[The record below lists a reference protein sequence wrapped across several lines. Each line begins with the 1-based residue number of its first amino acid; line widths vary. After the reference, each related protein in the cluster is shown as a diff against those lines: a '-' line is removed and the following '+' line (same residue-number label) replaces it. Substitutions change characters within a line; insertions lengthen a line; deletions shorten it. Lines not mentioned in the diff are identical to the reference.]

1 MAMSKSISK
10 KILLLML
17 VAVASIA
24 LAFSLFT
31 RQTAVADQVS
41 FENTYDGGARVTS
54 DSEIESRRDEILAG
68 IDFYKSAI
76 PTDVLV
82 VDPDDKALD
91 IAISGILNH
100 YGDFEPVSKSLFGNT
115 GLNGILGIY
124 EVAYNFYN
132 DYIVTDAD
140 GFSAVAKE
148 HGLKI
153 SVSNVLVANAKAYIA
168 GCTAKAFENDP
179 SQGASS
185 DLYDKTRADAWVES
199 FKADEVKGLAQAIA
213 LNTELSAHHELTLA
227 QIDYYR
233 SYFFSDKF
241 GSAYVN
247 EFVYGSTSNVSTA
260 RANEVKDQI
269 DLIFATA
276 INYEEAI
283 AQMDAKVSEYIALF
297 DNVKSALERAYDEV
311 VEKSNLNSDSA
322 DTPDNVIALCESA
335 FTAFSK
341 LGTIDHYTKTG
352 EEFNQIDLKTGVLVG
367 LDGGAKSDVQI
378 ASKLLH
384 EYKNAVKRSIE
395 EKDNVYAS
403 EYGVSANAS
412 IGNYIDWAKGL
423 ADCLVGYGTLTE
435 KDAQAPTVNGYSAN
449 QYYYVNNGKTIHVVD
464 GSDIVKAFQDSFSVN
479 GALAIY
485 DNGEMKVSESLTEYK
500 RISTITYTPTA
511 PEGQT
516 AEYTIS
522 LTCVDKDGNEV
533 NYFDSTANLMVREG
547 ATPSIER
554 NLYLI
559 LKGDKLDSA
568 TKNLSEAEKELV
580 GGRVLL
586 YYFTF
591 TVSERLTSN
600 GDYKV
605 LEIND
610 PIDVVITI
618 NFTDAEQFTEIKEK
632 TLALSYCHTT
642 INHVYNDIQ
651 WGDTTM
657 TFKVSDFTNE
667 VQLAMAKTADAPFD
681 WVALAIFG
689 FVGLV
694 ALFFLIW
701 LIVIIVKNWKYKIT
715 FYANGGKYN
724 STIKVKLH
732 EKFNHPAPPVRK
744 GYHFLGWYRDAK
756 CTVKFADSEL
766 VKRGNIK
773 VYALWI
779 SDAEYEALN
788 EKYKSSAAVV
798 VGTVTPAEGTK
809 KDATVAKFEAKKAE
823 EERKTEEVK
832 LQAIREI
839 EEAKKNAE
847 ARAEAEKQAED
858 AKAETEKVVAER
870 DALVQEARAD
880 ERAKTIEEMKSVA
893 PTATV
898 VDYDAAI
905 AQAKA
910 ETEEKLRKEFDEES
924 KARADEQARI
934 NAEFAA
940 KIKALEDDRER
951 ALEDARLKAEE
962 DARKAIVEEPV
973 VEVVEEPVV
982 EVVEEPVVE
991 TVEEPT
997 PAFDVEHV
1005 FDVLKAEIYSFT
1017 DADDLGYGLEASV
1030 PACAMKVV
1038 DATIELEVNLDL
1050 DDCAK
1055 KGYKVVAGEKLPVKF
1070 VLASDDDIDEAEELI
1085 GETMFVNGLVKTKKA
1100 VITAATA
1107 ETRANG
1113 FEHGVSKDR
1122 VADTPEEF
1130 YKLLRVYAQSFVYAD
1145 DDAVEDKAL
1154 IKMFLARGRVFMYVN
1169 YSAEGLNACDEVMV
1183 AQGYKSMMTIKDAD
1197 ECKVAIKHI
1206 AAMMKENGLV
1216 RFPSEI
1222 KISGDESIKG
1232 FTYTLKK

>member
-1 MAMSKSISK
+1 MSKSISK

-24 LAFSLFT
+24 LAFSGFT
-31 RQTAVADQVS
+31 SQFAKADQVN

-91 IAISGILNH
+91 IALNGVVNH
-100 YGDFEPVSKSLFGNT
+100 YGDYESVSKSLYGNS

-124 EVAYNFYN
+124 EVAYNFYC
-132 DYIVTDAD
+132 DYIVTDTS
-140 GFSAVAKE
+140 GFTPVSTE
-148 HGLKI
+148 HGLKL
-153 SVSNVLVANAKAYIA
+153 SVNNLLIDNATAYIA

-179 SQGASS
+179 SQGALS
-185 DLYDKTRADAWVES
+185 DAYDKTRADAWANAFEL
-199 FKADEVKGLAQAIA
+199 DENKGLAHAKA
-213 LNTELSAHHELTLA
+213 LNTALADQHELNLA

-241 GSAYVN
+241 GADYVN
-247 EFVYGSTSNVSTA
+247 ETVYGADSDVSVS
-260 RANEVKDQI
+260 RANDFKTQI
-269 DLIFATA
+269 TNVLTTATDHQVA
-276 INYEEAI
+276 SEK
-283 AQMDAKVSEYIALF
+283 MTAKVNEYIALF
-297 DNVKSALERAYDEV
+297 DGVKTALERAYDEV
-311 VEKSNLNSDSA
+311 VAKLDLNSDKV
-322 DTPDNVIALCESA
+322 DTADNVIKLCESA
-335 FTAFSK
+335 FADFES

-367 LDGGAKSDVQI
+367 LDGGPKSDVQI
-378 ASKLLH
+378 AGKLLN
-384 EYKNAVKRSIE
+384 EYKVAVKRSIE

-412 IGNYIDWAKGL
+412 IGNYINWAKGL
-423 ADCLVGYGTLTE
+423 ADCLTGYGKLPTSPEEGQTL
-435 KDAQAPTVNGYSAN
+435 PVVNGYSAQ
-449 QYYYVNNGKTIHVVD
+449 QYSYLGANGKTVNVVK
-464 GSDIVKAFQDSFSVN
+464 GKDIVQAFKDSFSVN
-479 GALAIY
+479 GALSII
-485 DNGEMKVSESLTEYK
+485 DNGELKTSVALTEYK
-500 RISTITYTPTA
+500 RISTLTYVPTIE
-511 PEGQT
+511 EGKT
-516 AEYTIS
+516 AEYSIT
-522 LTCVDKDGNEV
+522 LTCIDENGKEV
-533 NYFDSTANLMVREG
+533 NYFDSTANLMVRQG
-547 ATPSIER
+547 ASPSVER

-568 TKNLSEAEKELV
+568 TKNLSDEDKALV

-591 TVSERLTSN
+591 TVSERLTSD

-605 LEIND
+605 LEINE
-610 PIDVVITI
+610 PITVKITI
-618 NFTDAEQFTEIKEK
+618 NFNDAEQFKTIKEN
-632 TLALSYCHTT
+632 TLALSYSHTT

-657 TFKVSDFTNE
+657 TFKVSDFANE
-667 VQLAMAKTADAPFD
+667 VQLAMAKSADAPFD
-681 WVALAIFG
+681 WVALAIYG
-689 FVGLV
+689 LIGLV
-694 ALFFLIW
+694 ALLFLIW

-766 VKRGNIK
+766 VRRGNIK

-788 EKYKSSAAVV
+788 EKYKTAGSVV
-798 VGTVTPAEGTK
+798 VGSVVADTSAK
-809 KDATVAKFEAKKAE
+809 KDPTVAKFEAKKAE

-839 EEAKKNAE
+839 EEAKKNAA
-847 ARAEAEKQAED
+847 ARADAEAEAEKA
-858 AKAETEKVVAER
+858 VADR
-870 DALVQEARAD
+870 DTLIQEARAD
-880 ERAKTIEEMKSVA
+880 ERAKTIEEMTSVT
-893 PTATV
+893 PTAV
-898 VDYDAAI
+898 AVDYDAAI

-924 KARADEQARI
+924 KARADEQAKI

-940 KIKALEDDRER
+940 KIKALEDDRAR
-951 ALEDARLKAEE
+951 AIEEARAKAEAE
-962 DARKAIVEEPV
+962 ALAKAAVEEPAPV
-973 VEVVEEPVV
+973 EEVVEEPAPVE
-982 EVVEEPVVE
+982 EVVEE
-991 TVEEPT
+991 T
-997 PAFDVEHV
+997 AKFDVEHV
-1005 FDVLKAEIYSFT
+1005 FDVLKAEVYSFT

-1055 KGYKVVAGEKLPVKF
+1055 KGYKVVAGDKLPVKF

-1085 GETMFVNGLVKTKKA
+1085 GETMFVNGLKKTKKA
-1100 VITAATA
+1100 VLTVATA
-1107 ETRANG
+1107 ETREKG
-1113 FEHGVSKDR
+1113 FEYGVSKDKI
-1122 VADTPEEF
+1122 ADTPEEF
-1130 YKLLRVYAQSFVYAD
+1130 YKLLRVYAQSFVLAD

-1154 IKMFLARGRVFMYVN
+1154 IKMFLTRGRVFMYLN
-1169 YSAEGLNACDEVMV
+1169 YSAEGLNACDDVMV

-1197 ECKVAIKHI
+1197 ECRVAVKHI

-1222 KISGDESIKG
+1222 KIAGDDCVKG

>member
-17 VAVASIA
+17 VALASIA
-24 LAFSLFT
+24 LAFSGFFG
-31 RQTAVADQVS
+31 QSAKADQVS

-54 DSEIESRRDEILAG
+54 DNEIESRRDEILAG

-76 PTDVLV
+76 PTDLLV

-91 IAISGILNH
+91 IALNGVVNH
-100 YGDFEPVSKSLFGNT
+100 YGDYESVSKSLYGNS

-132 DYIVTDAD
+132 DYIAIDTN
-140 GFSAVAKE
+140 GFSAISIE
-148 HGLKI
+148 NGLKI
-153 SVSNVLVANAKAYIA
+153 SVNNLLIQNATAYIT

-179 SQGASS
+179 SQGALS
-185 DLYDKTRADAWVES
+185 DAYDKTRADAWANAFELDES
-199 FKADEVKGLAQAIA
+199 KGLAHAIA
-213 LNTELSAHHELTLA
+213 LNTALADHHEVSVA
-227 QIDYYR
+227 QIKYYR
-233 SYFFSDKF
+233 SYFFSEKF
-241 GSAYVN
+241 GADYVN
-247 EFVYGSTSNVSTA
+247 ETVYGSSSDVSVS
-260 RANEVKDQI
+260 RANDFIAKLD
-269 DLIFATA
+269 DLLATA
-276 INYEEAI
+276 VDYQVALDK
-283 AQMDAKVSEYIALF
+283 MTAKVNEYIALF
-297 DNVKSALERAYDEV
+297 DGVKTALERAYDEV
-311 VEKSNLNSDSA
+311 VAKLDLNSDKV
-322 DTPDNVIALCESA
+322 DTADNVIKLCESA
-335 FTAFSK
+335 FADFES
-341 LGTIDHYTKTG
+341 LGTIDHYTKNG
-352 EEFNQIDLKTGVLVG
+352 EEVNKIDLKTGVLVG
-367 LDGGAKSDVQI
+367 LDGGPKSDVKV
-378 ASKLLH
+378 AEKLLN
-384 EYKNAVKRSIE
+384 EYKVAVKRSIE
-395 EKDNVYAS
+395 EKDNVYADQ
-403 EYGVSANAS
+403 YGVSANAA
-412 IGNYIDWAKGL
+412 IGNYINWAKGL
-423 ADCLVGYGTLTE
+423 ADCLTGYGKLAGDGE
-435 KDAQAPTVNGYSAN
+435 SAPTVNGYRAN
-449 QYYYVNNGKTIHVVD
+449 QYYYVSNGNNVYVVKGK
-464 GSDIVKAFQDSFSVN
+464 DIVKAFQDSFQID

-485 DNGEMKVSESLTEYK
+485 DNEELKTSVALTEFK
-500 RISTITYTPTA
+500 RISSLTYTPSV
-511 PEGQT
+511 EGET
-516 AEYTIS
+516 AEYSIT
-522 LTCVDKDGNEV
+522 LTCIDDKGKEV

-547 ATPSIER
+547 ASPSVER

-568 TKNLSEAEKELV
+568 TKYLSDDDKALV

-591 TVSERLTSN
+591 TVSERLTSE

-605 LEIND
+605 LEID
-610 PIDVVITI
+610 EPITVKITI
-618 NFTDAEQFTEIKEK
+618 NFNDAEQFKTIKEN
-632 TLALSYCHTT
+632 TLALSYSHTT

-657 TFKVSDFTNE
+657 TFKVSDFANE

-694 ALFFLIW
+694 ALLFLIW

-766 VKRGNIK
+766 VRRGNIK

-779 SDAEYEALN
+779 SDAEYDALN
-788 EKYKSSAAVV
+788 EKYKASGAVV
-798 VGTVTPAEGTK
+798 VGSVVTDNSDK
-809 KDATVAKFEAKKAE
+809 KDPTVAKYEAKKAE

-847 ARAEAEKQAED
+847 ARADAEKQAED
-858 AKAETEKVVAER
+858 AKAEAEKAVADR
-870 DALVQEARAD
+870 DILVQEARAD
-880 ERAKTIEEMKSVA
+880 ERAKTIEEMQSV
-893 PTATV
+893 TATATA

-924 KARADEQARI
+924 KARADEQAKI

-940 KIKALEDDRER
+940 KIKALEDDRAR
-951 ALEDARLKAEE
+951 ALEEARAKAEE
-962 DARKAIVEEPV
+962 VVVEIPAPV
-973 VEVVEEPVV
+973 EEVVEEPIVE
-982 EVVEEPVVE
+982 EVVEEVVE
-991 TVEEPT
+991 ETA

-1005 FDVLKAEIYSFT
+1005 FDVLKAEVYSFT

-1038 DATIELEVNLDL
+1038 DGTIELEVNLDL

-1055 KGYKVVAGEKLPVKF
+1055 KGYKVVAGDKLPVKF
-1070 VLASDDDIDEAEELI
+1070 ILASDDDIDEAEELI
-1085 GETMFVNGLVKTKKA
+1085 GETMFVNGLKKTQKA

-1107 ETRANG
+1107 ETREKG
-1113 FEHGVSKDR
+1113 FEYGVSKDR
-1122 VADTPEEF
+1122 IADTPEEF
-1130 YKLLRVYAQSFVYAD
+1130 YKLLRVYAQSFVLAD

-1154 IKMFLARGRVFMYVN
+1154 IKMFLTRGRVFMYIN
-1169 YSAEGLNACDEVMV
+1169 HSAEGLNACDDVMV
-1183 AQGYKSMMTIKDAD
+1183 AQGYKSMMTIKDAN
-1197 ECKVAIKHI
+1197 ECRVAVKHI
-1206 AAMMKENGLV
+1206 AAMMKENGLI

-1222 KISGDESIKG
+1222 KIAGDDCVKG